1 MGLSEDFA
9 PVSMI
14 RWVPETGPDAAKDTE
29 RTWLDT
35 SDMQMDA
42 GRIASFQPVW
52 LDQIVADYR
61 AFW

>member
-1 MGLSEDFA
+1 
-9 PVSMI
+9 MI